1 MIEAPPLAAQEVSL
15 VLKYVALGVH
25 TMHRVGQ
32 QSWREI
38 YEGNMSV
45 EVDGWLVTLFNDC
58 NTLDYCE
65 ECKRSMNPTFKVLS

>member
-15 VLKYVALGVH
+15 VLKDVALGAR
-25 TMHRVGQ
+25 TIHRVGQ

-38 YEGNMSV
+38 YAGNMSV

-58 NTLDYCE
+58 NTLDYCK
-65 ECKRSMNPTFKVLS
+65 ECKRSIERAP